1 MRANRIA
8 IERGR
13 FHASSGTNQKFVYD
27 PKVMEDGTIRL
38 SPSGTINTDEHIEA
52 QRASTELSVIISKF
66 LSGDSS
72 VLNRYA
78 PVYADLTDGPKNLAE
93 AMQSLINAERAFDAL
108 SVDIKRQ
115 FGSDWRVWLA
125 QAGSETWLNAMG
137 INLPEAVTDAAALPD
152 QAIVSSE
159 PPKPKRRKAPDVQPL
174 SDAQLAPVDSSPP
187 PAD

>member
-13 FHASSGTNQKFVYD
+13 FFAPSGTSKKFIYD
-27 PKVMEDGTIRL
+27 PMIMEDGTIRL
-38 SPSGTINTDEHIEA
+38 SPSGTIDTDELIEA

-66 LSGDSS
+66 LSGDES

-125 QAGSETWLNAMG
+125 QAGSEPWLSAMG
-137 INLPEAVTDAAALPD
+137 IKVPEAVSDAAALPGE
-152 QAIVSSE
+152 AIVSSE
-159 PPKPKRRKAPDVQPL
+159 PPKPKRRKTPDVQPL
-174 SDAQLAPVDSSPP
+174 SDAQPASVDPSPSTVE
-187 PAD
+187 